1 MKASEFSHIFAA
13 IVVLTAVASFSFG
26 VAGEWGDIA
35 KVFAFSVVI
44 ISASVFAKKIAAY
57 LLDAD
62 VEHEIWQMSRYG
74 FKPSWHL
81 EKSVPAGVIFP
92 LFFSVFSLGAIK
104 FMGILT
110 YETRALKYRA
120 AKRFGFYSYKEMTDL
135 HNGLI
140 GAAGIFFVLILSIIV
155 YLIPVSNA
163 GYALSIEYFSKMA
176 AFYAFSNIIP
186 FSKLDGMQIFFGS
199 RILWVVLASIATI
212 FSFFAFAV
220 P

>member
-1 MKASEFSHIFAA
+1 MKASEFSHILAA
-13 IVVLTAVASFSFG
+13 IVVLTAVAGFSFG
-26 VAGEWGDIA
+26 VAGEWENIA

-44 ISASVFAKKIAAY
+44 ISVSVFAKKIAAF

-74 FKPSWHL
+74 FKSSWHL
-81 EKSVPAGVIFP
+81 EKAVPAGVIFP

-104 FMGILT
+104 FMGTLT

-140 GAAGIFFVLILSIIV
+140 GAAGIFFVLLLAIIV
-155 YLIPVSNA
+155 YLLPASNM
-163 GYALSIEYFSKMA
+163 EYFSKMA

-212 FSFFAFAV
+212 FAFFAFAV